1 MRSVFKKMDTNHDG
15 TLSLLELQEG
25 FLKMGVKAP
34 AEEARAVFAN
44 CDMDGGGTLTYN
56 EWATAT
62 VDK

>member
-1 MRSVFKKMDTNHDG
+1 MRTVFKKMDTNHDG
-15 TLSLLELQEG
+15 MLTLLELQEG

-44 CDMDGGGTLTYN
+44 ADMDGGGTLTYN